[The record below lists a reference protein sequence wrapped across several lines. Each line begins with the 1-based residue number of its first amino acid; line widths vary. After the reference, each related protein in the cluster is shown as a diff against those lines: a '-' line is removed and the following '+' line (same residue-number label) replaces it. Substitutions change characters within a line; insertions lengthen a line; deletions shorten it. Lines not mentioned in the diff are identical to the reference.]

1 MHREV
6 STVAVILSLL
16 MAGAGGALAQSP
28 APVPEASGAK
38 SIEARIAD
46 LEAQIVALKAEVAQF
61 KEGDSK
67 TTPTPST
74 TGKDYPTGD
83 VGGYVQMDWEQHFG
97 PGAGISGLVPR
108 RVRLEYVGK
117 IASDVDYKVSVE
129 GASAAADLVRDAY
142 VKYKGS
148 GGKHT
153 WTVGQFKMPQ
163 GYADLLPDTNQLL
176 GTRPIMMEAATWNGT
191 RFTAI
196 APSRQ
201 LGVQYAYT
209 DSHNLAQAAIF
220 GGNGRNTMDENSAKD
235 VAVRYI
241 HSSKDKRHELG
252 GSVRVGQEFAGAA
265 AANLTNIGLEYRYHG
280 KKWQVLAEGLTG
292 SVRTAN
298 NTLRPQAGVCL
309 DLVYWPNGTKRYA
322 WWPEAGAGDEYW
334 MARLERVWRDQTF
347 TNSVTV
353 AWLGYGRY
361 VRDNWRFTIALG
373 VQRQEQKLILSNTV
387 RF

>member
-1 MHREV
+1 M
-6 STVAVILSLL
+6 AV
-16 MAGAGGALAQSP
+16 AGGALAQSP
-28 APVPEASGAK
+28 TAAPEGSGTN
-38 SIEARIAD
+38 SIEARIAA
-46 LEAQIVALKAEVAQF
+46 LEAEIAALKAEVSGA
-61 KEGDSK
+61 KEVDPK
-67 TTPTPST
+67 TASAPTT
-74 TGKDYPTGD
+74 AKTGYPTGD
-83 VGGYVQMDWEQHFG
+83 LGGYIQMDWEQHFG

-117 IASDVDYKVSVE
+117 IATDVDYKVSVE

-142 VKYKGS
+142 IRYRGS
-148 GGKHT
+148 SGKHT
-153 WTVGQFKMPQ
+153 WTLGQFKMPQ
-163 GYADLLPDTNQLL
+163 GYADLLSDTNQLL

-201 LGVQYAYT
+201 LGVQYACT

-220 GGNGRNTMDENSAKD
+220 GGNGRNVMDENSAKD
-235 VAVRYI
+235 LAVRYI
-241 HSSKDKRHELG
+241 YSSSDKRHELG
-252 GSVRVGQEFAGAA
+252 GSVRVGQQFAGAA
-265 AANLTNIGLEYRYHG
+265 AANLTNVGFEYRYHG

-298 NTLRPQAGVCL
+298 NTLRPQAGICL
-309 DLVYWPNGTKRYA
+309 DLVYWPDGTKRYA

-334 MARLERVWRDQTF
+334 MARLERVWRDQRF
-347 TNSVTV
+347 ANSVTV

-361 VRDNWRFTIALG
+361 VRDDWRFTIALG
-373 VQRQEQKLILSNTV
+373 VQRQEQKLIFSNTV